1 MTAGLTLCLSLLAVA
16 ALDPPAATTG
26 PLATGSLATGPL
38 ATGPLPAEAWVR
50 AKTAYEEND
59 YRQAI
64 ELYRGLL
71 ERQHDGGHLHYNLG
85 NAYLRN
91 GELGRAIA
99 SYLRGRARLPRDED
113 LRANLEFARQ
123 SAHDAIAPP
132 APPPLL
138 ATLFFWHFA
147 LSRAELAWLVAAL
160 NLLLWSAMGLRL
172 WRPELPG
179 GKGAIALWLVL
190 LLAAGS
196 SLAVRYLR
204 PARTVVVVPQEI
216 PAHAAPDA
224 ESVTRFKLH
233 AGSELRLR
241 GRRDG
246 WLRIALPSG
255 EQGWIQ
261 IDWAEI
267 VET

>member
-1 MTAGLTLCLSLLAVA
+1 MSATLMLLV
-16 ALDPPAATTG
+16 
-26 PLATGSLATGPL
+26 SLATVATPAPEEPAAPPTAAPL
-38 ATGPLPAEAWVR
+38 AAEVWVG
-50 AKTAYEEND
+50 AKTAYEAGD
-59 YRQAI
+59 YTAAI

-71 ERQHDGGHLHYNLG
+71 ERGHDGGHLHYNLG

-123 SAHDAIAPP
+123 SARDAIAPP
-132 APPPLL
+132 APTPLV
-138 ATLFFWHFA
+138 ATLFFWHFT
-147 LSRAELAWLVAAL
+147 LSRVELAWLVVAL
-160 NLLLWSAMGLRL
+160 NLLLWGTLAARL
-172 WRPELPG
+172 WRPESPG
-179 GKGAIALWLVL
+179 GKGVAALLAVL
-190 LLAAGS
+190 LLGAGG
-196 SLAVRYLR
+196 SLAVRYLA

-216 PAHAAPDA
+216 PAYTAPDT

-241 GRRDG
+241 ERRDG
-246 WLRIALPSG
+246 WLRIALPDG

-261 IDWAEI
+261 ADWAEV

>member
-1 MTAGLTLCLSLLAVA
+1 VSAVLTLWLSLLAVA
-16 ALDPPAATTG
+16 APAPPQAPAGPPAVQ
-26 PLATGSLATGPL
+26 
-38 ATGPLPAEAWVR
+38 PLPAETWVR
-50 AKTAYEEND
+50 AKTAYEAND
-59 YRQAI
+59 YRGAI
-64 ELYRGLL
+64 ELYHLLL
-71 ERQHDGGHLHYNLG
+71 EQGHDGGHLHYNLG

-99 SYLRGRARLPRDED
+99 SYLRSRARLPRDED

-123 SAHDAIAPP
+123 SARDAIAPP
-132 APPPLL
+132 VPPALL

-160 NLLLWSAMGLRL
+160 NLLLWGSMAIRL

-179 GKGAIALWLVL
+179 GRGAIALLLVL
-190 LLAAGS
+190 LLGS
-196 SLAVRYLR
+196 GGSLAVRYMR

-216 PAHAAPDA
+216 PAYTAPDA

-261 IDWAEI
+261 SDWAEI
-267 VET
+267 VEI

>member
-1 MTAGLTLCLSLLAVA
+1 MTASLTLWLSLVA
-16 ALDPPAATTG
+16 AAAPAPGAPPAEPA
-26 PLATGSLATGPL
+26 AAE
-38 ATGPLPAEAWVR
+38 ALPAETWVR
-50 AKTAYEEND
+50 AKTAYDDSD
-59 YRQAI
+59 YRRAI
-64 ELYRGLL
+64 ELYRALL
-71 ERQHDGGHLHYNLG
+71 EQGHDGGHLHYNLG

-99 SYLRGRARLPRDED
+99 SYLSARARMPRDGD

-123 SAHDAIAPP
+123 SARDAIAPP
-132 APPPLL
+132 EPPPLL

-147 LSRAELAWLVAAL
+147 LSRAELAWLVAIL
-160 NLLLWSAMGLRL
+160 NLLLWSGMGLRL

-179 GKGAIALWLVL
+179 ARGALALLLVL
-190 LLAAGS
+190 LLGTGG

-216 PAHAAPDA
+216 PAFTAPDA
-224 ESVTRFKLH
+224 ESVIRFKLH
-233 AGSELRLR
+233 AGSELQLR

-255 EQGWIQ
+255 EQGWIESA
-261 IDWAEI
+261 WAAV

>member
-1 MTAGLTLCLSLLAVA
+1 MIAGLTLLLSLLAVA
-16 ALDPPAATTG
+16 EPTPTPAPAVAIGGAPAAE
-26 PLATGSLATGPL
+26 L
-38 ATGPLPAEAWVR
+38 LPAEAWVR
-50 AKTAYEEND
+50 AKTAYEESD
-59 YRQAI
+59 YRRAI

-71 ERQHDGGHLHYNLG
+71 EHGHDGGRLHYNLG

-123 SAHDAIAPP
+123 SARDAIAPP
-132 APPPLL
+132 QTPPLL
-138 ATLFFWHFA
+138 TTLFFWHFA
-147 LSRAELAWLVAAL
+147 LSRSELAWLVATL

-179 GKGAIALWLVL
+179 GKGVVVVVLVL
-190 LLAAGS
+190 LLATGG

-204 PARTVVVVPQEI
+204 PDQTVVIVPQEI

-241 GRRDG
+241 GARDG
-246 WLRIALPSG
+246 WLRIALPDG

-261 IDWAEI
+261 ADWAEI
-267 VET
+267 IES

>member
-1 MTAGLTLCLSLLAVA
+1 VTAALTLCLALLAA
-16 ALDPPAATTG
+16 AAPTLPEPLAGPPATE
-26 PLATGSLATGPL
+26 
-38 ATGPLPAEAWVR
+38 PLPAETWVR

-59 YRQAI
+59 YGRAI
-64 ELYRGLL
+64 ELYSNLL
-71 ERQHDGGHLHYNLG
+71 ERGHDGGHLHYNLG

-99 SYLRGRARLPRDED
+99 SYLHGRARLPRDED

-123 SAHDAIAPP
+123 SARDAIAPP
-132 APPPLL
+132 EPPPLL

-160 NLLLWSAMGLRL
+160 NLLLWSTMGLRL

-179 GKGAIALWLVL
+179 SKGAVALLLVL
-190 LLAAGS
+190 VLASGG
-196 SLAVRYLR
+196 SLAVRYLH
-204 PARTVVVVPQEI
+204 PGRTVVVVPQEI

-224 ESVTRFKLH
+224 ESITRFKLH
-233 AGSELRLR
+233 AGSEVRLR
-241 GRRDG
+241 GRRDS
-246 WLRIALPSG
+246 WLRIALPDG

-261 IDWAEI
+261 NDWAEI
-267 VET
+267 VEI

>member
-1 MTAGLTLCLSLLAVA
+1 M
-16 ALDPPAATTG
+16 
-26 PLATGSLATGPL
+26 
-38 ATGPLPAEAWVR
+38 R
-50 AKTAYEEND
+50 AKAAYDAAD
-59 YRQAI
+59 YGAAI

-71 ERQHDGGHLHYNLG
+71 AAGHDGGRLHYNLG

-99 SYLRGRARLPRDED
+99 AYLRGRARLPRDGD

-123 SAHDAIAPP
+123 SARDAIAPP
-132 APPPLL
+132 APPPLV

-160 NLLLWSAMGLRL
+160 NLLLWSTLGVRL
-172 WRPELPG
+172 WRPALPAS
-179 GKGAIALWLVL
+179 KGAIALL
-190 LLAAGS
+190 LGLLIATGG
-196 SLAVRYLR
+196 SLAVRTLS

-216 PAHAAPDA
+216 PAFTAPDA
-224 ESVTRFKLH
+224 ESTLRFKLH

-246 WLRIALPSG
+246 WLRIALPGG

-261 IDWAEI
+261 SDWAEV
-267 VET
+267 VEI